1 MKVRIFSAEGY
12 AGLNG
17 IEFPVVVDASST
29 VWCGE
34 RCMAVSEKEL
44 ARIGAD
50 AYQPDEIYT
59 PSAYRCLY
67 FYNYE
72 VL

>member
-1 MKVRIFSAEGY
+1 MKIKIFGAEGY

-17 IEFPVVVDASST
+17 IEFPAVVKAEYVT
-29 VWCGE
+29 WCGE

-50 AYQPDEIYT
+50 AYQPDETYT

>member
-1 MKVRIFSAEGY
+1 MKIKIFGAEGY

-17 IEFPVVVDASST
+17 IEFPAVVEASST

-34 RCMAVSEKEL
+34 RYMAVSEKEL

-50 AYQPDEIYT
+50 AYQPDETYT
-59 PSAYRCLY
+59 PSAYNCLY
-67 FYNYE
+67 FQNYE

>member
-1 MKVRIFSAEGY
+1 MKIKIFGAEGY
-12 AGLNG
+12 AGLSG
-17 IEFPVVVDASST
+17 INFPAEVNASST

-44 ARIGAD
+44 ARVGAD
-50 AYQPDEIYT
+50 AYQPDESYT
-59 PSAYRCLY
+59 PSLHRCLY
-67 FYNYE
+67 FYQYE